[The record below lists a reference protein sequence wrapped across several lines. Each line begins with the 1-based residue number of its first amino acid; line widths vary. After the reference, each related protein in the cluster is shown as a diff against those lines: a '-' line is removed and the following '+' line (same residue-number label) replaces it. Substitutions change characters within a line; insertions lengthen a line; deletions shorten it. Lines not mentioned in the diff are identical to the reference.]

1 MDDNIKSLSLNF
13 NAKIQPIEKLNEQF
27 TLCKCY
33 VMALGKN
40 RNFSYFSKE
49 NIERNIESLNYIPVV
64 GHLIEN
70 EDGTFHMGSHDIEFL
85 IENNE
90 LKIKTL
96 TVPYGVVVENSYAYE
111 DVIEQNGNTVTYLTA
126 NIILWTYRYPEL
138 MDAIYNENI
147 YFGESMEINYS
158 KWKQLDE
165 DKNYTDIVDFV
176 FSALCLLGKSD
187 NPEYHTEPCFP
198 SSKIEPYSNN
208 FNQSQFPKIMGEMK
222 EQYSLMMKELKEIT
236 FNNQSSNEVDIK
248 EIGKE
253 DVILEDTTNIIVEET
268 IDNNNEEIVVEEIN
282 TPANEEIVPET
293 ENEENVE
300 TTDTEEVVEVEEVI
314 ETETNTEENV
324 EVQPEFIEKS
334 EYERLQSEFEQYKK
348 DYSTPNSEVA
358 DLKVFKENT
367 IKEQYELNVSSL
379 FEKFDE
385 KLSDMESYKTLK
397 SNYSQLSVDE
407 IEEKLF
413 ALLGK
418 KSANFSTK
426 QPKENVVKVMF
437 DNEIQTESNDQYG
450 GLLAKHYNN

>member
-40 RNFSYFSKE
+40 RNLSYFSKE

-253 DVILEDTTNIIVEET
+253 EVILEDTTNIVVDEVTNNEPSIVEET
-268 IDNNNEEIVVEEIN
+268 NAPTVPNEENTVEANTEEIITETTEVVEE
-282 TPANEEIVPET
+282 
-293 ENEENVE
+293 
-300 TTDTEEVVEVEEVI
+300 VV
-314 ETETNTEENV
+314 TETVENV

-334 EYERLQSEFEQYKK
+334 EYERLQAEFEQYKK
-348 DYSTPNSEVA
+348 DYSTPNTEVT
-358 DLKVFKENT
+358 DLRIYKENT
-367 IKEQYELNVSSL
+367 IKEKYESNVSNL

-385 KLSDMESYKTLK
+385 NLSDMESYKNLK
-397 SNYSQLSVDE
+397 SNYSQLSLDE

-426 QPKENVVKVMF
+426 ATKENVVKVVF
-437 DNEIQTESNDQYG
+437 DSTTKTEPTDPYG
-450 GLLAKHYNN
+450 GLLVKHYNN

>member
-40 RNFSYFSKE
+40 RNLSYFSKE

-253 DVILEDTTNIIVEET
+253 EVILEDTTNIVVDDVTNNEPSIVEET
-268 IDNNNEEIVVEEIN
+268 NAPTVPNEENTVEANTEEIITETTEVVEE
-282 TPANEEIVPET
+282 
-293 ENEENVE
+293 
-300 TTDTEEVVEVEEVI
+300 VV
-314 ETETNTEENV
+314 TETVENV

-334 EYERLQSEFEQYKK
+334 EYERLQAEFEQYKK
-348 DYSTPNSEVA
+348 DYSTPNTEVT
-358 DLKVFKENT
+358 DLRIYKENT
-367 IKEQYELNVSSL
+367 IKEKYESNVSNL

-385 KLSDMESYKTLK
+385 NLSDMESYKNLK
-397 SNYSQLSVDE
+397 SNYSQLSLNE

-426 QPKENVVKVMF
+426 ATKENVVKVVF
-437 DNEIQTESNDQYG
+437 DSTTKTEPTDPYG
-450 GLLAKHYNN
+450 GLLVKHYNN